1 MPLTSTMPYRELT
14 GNIFASKA
22 QALVNT
28 VNCVGPMG
36 KGIALE
42 FRRRFPE
49 MYETYKAVCDKG
61 ALAPG
66 DLLPYRDSKPWVLN
80 LAVKNDWKH
89 PSKIEWVEQ
98 CLQNFCKWY
107 PSVALKSVAFPWMGA
122 MNGRIPLDEIKD
134 VTRHFLENLDDI
146 EVEVYSFDP
155 YAPDPLFDTLQGLV
169 TGHSREDFRHKIGLQ
184 KKKADWVYVMI
195 EAQQA
200 RSLSEITA
208 SGELGKASL
217 DRLYASLVAAGDA
230 QKNPEQG
237 SPDSNPEQMDLL

>member
-1 MPLTSTMPYRELT
+1 MSYRELT

-22 QALVNT
+22 HALVNT

-61 ALAPG
+61 ELAPG
-66 DLLPYRDSKPWVLN
+66 DILPYQHSDPWVLN

-98 CLQNFCKWY
+98 CLQNFCEWY
-107 PSVALKSVAFPWMGA
+107 PSQGLKSVAFPWMGA

-155 YAPDPLFDTLQGLV
+155 DAPDPLFETLQGLV
-169 TGHSREDFRHKIGLQ
+169 TGHSREDFRHKIGVQ
-184 KKKADWVYVMI
+184 KKKAEWVYVMI
-195 EAQQA
+195 GAGRV
-200 RSLSEITA
+200 RSLSDIATG
-208 SGELGKASL
+208 GELGKASL
-217 DRLYASLVAAGDA
+217 DRLYTSLVAARDTQA
-230 QKNPEQG
+230 EPNQG
-237 SPDSNPEQMDLL
+237 SADSNPEQMDLL